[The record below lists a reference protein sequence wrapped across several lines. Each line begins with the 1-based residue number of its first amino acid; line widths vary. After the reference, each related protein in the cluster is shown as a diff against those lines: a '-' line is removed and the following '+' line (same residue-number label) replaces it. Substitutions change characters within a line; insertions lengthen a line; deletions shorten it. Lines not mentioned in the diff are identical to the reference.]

1 MPKTTT
7 TSGNMTITVDT
18 TGLDRWL
25 DQLGTRRED
34 YLDAFA
40 AKVEARAKTVAP
52 VDTGNLKNSI
62 HFWKPQEGVRRI
74 GDGVEYGI
82 YQELGTSRMGRG
94 LGLCLHLKPR
104 WPRLPRGSRCYSNE
118 RILHGFL

>member
-82 YQELGTSRMGRG
+82 YQELGTSRMGARPWLVPSFETEMATFTKG
-94 LGLCLHLKPR
+94 LKVLF
-104 WPRLPRGSRCYSNE
+104 E
-118 RILHGFL
+118 